1 MGRQIAGNRDEDVP
15 ALVRVAPRAELPD
28 SRLQHLI
35 RMETCILAQH
45 RMRERGD
52 QRLRRMAE
60 REMPCH
66 QACGEIDLSLPVE
79 GVEQGGADRLWI
91 RGQIIE
97 LLAAV
102 ARDARWRH
110 IEIASKVERHRS
122 VQYAAD
128 GRDVSVDV
136 GSPDARQHLVDCV
149 GVGEDVMRRLPVG
162 VLVGIAEAR
171 HPERCRVREGL
182 AKVSRSGT
190 GADRLLERVNDSGR
204 IVTEQL
210 LSKCGVARPVTR
222 AASGSEQVRKSAG

>member
-35 RMETCILAQH
+35 RMETCIFAQH

-66 QACGEIDLSLPVE
+66 EACGEIDLSLPVE

-110 IEIASKVERHRS
+110 IEIASKVECHRS
-122 VQYAAD
+122 VQYAAY
-128 GRDVSVDV
+128 
-136 GSPDARQHLVDCV
+136 ARAWP
-149 GVGEDVMRRLPVG
+149 R
-162 VLVGIAEAR
+162 
-171 HPERCRVREGL
+171 
-182 AKVSRSGT
+182 
-190 GADRLLERVNDSGR
+190 
-204 IVTEQL
+204 
-210 LSKCGVARPVTR
+210 
-222 AASGSEQVRKSAG
+222 SAGAAPARIASLSASTILAGSSPSSS

>member
-1 MGRQIAGNRDEDVP
+1 MDRQIAGNRDEDVP

-35 RMETCILAQH
+35 RMETCIFAQH
-45 RMRERGD
+45 RMRERGG

-79 GVEQGGADRLWI
+79 GVEQGGDRLWI

-97 LLAAV
+97 LLAGI
-102 ARDARWRH
+102 ARDARRRH

-128 GRDVSVDV
+128 
-136 GSPDARQHLVDCV
+136 
-149 GVGEDVMRRLPVG
+149 
-162 VLVGIAEAR
+162 
-171 HPERCRVREGL
+171 
-182 AKVSRSGT
+182 
-190 GADRLLERVNDSGR
+190 
-204 IVTEQL
+204 
-210 LSKCGVARPVTR
+210 
-222 AASGSEQVRKSAG
+222 

>member
-35 RMETCILAQH
+35 RMEARIFAQH
-45 RMRERGD
+45 RTRERGD
-52 QRLRRMAE
+52 QRLWRMAE

-97 LLAAV
+97 LFAAV

-110 IEIASKVERHRS
+110 IEIVSKVERHRS

-128 GRDVSVDV
+128 GRDVSVGA
-136 GSPDARQHLVDCV
+136 GSA
-149 GVGEDVMRRLPVG
+149 
-162 VLVGIAEAR
+162 
-171 HPERCRVREGL
+171 
-182 AKVSRSGT
+182 
-190 GADRLLERVNDSGR
+190 
-204 IVTEQL
+204 
-210 LSKCGVARPVTR
+210 
-222 AASGSEQVRKSAG
+222 

>member
-1 MGRQIAGNRDEDVP
+1 MDARR
-15 ALVRVAPRAELPD
+15 
-28 SRLQHLI
+28 S
-35 RMETCILAQH
+35 AQH
-45 RMRERGD
+45 PTRGRGD
-52 QRLRRMAE
+52 QRLRRLAE

-66 QACGEIDLSLPVE
+66 QAGGEIDLSLPVE

-136 GSPDARQHLVDCV
+136 GSPDARQH
-149 GVGEDVMRRLPVG
+149 
-162 VLVGIAEAR
+162 
-171 HPERCRVREGL
+171 
-182 AKVSRSGT
+182 
-190 GADRLLERVNDSGR
+190 
-204 IVTEQL
+204 
-210 LSKCGVARPVTR
+210 
-222 AASGSEQVRKSAG
+222 

>member
-35 RMETCILAQH
+35 RMEARIFAQH

-79 GVEQGGADRLWI
+79 GVEQGGADRIWI

-102 ARDARWRH
+102 TSDARPRH
-110 IEIASKVERHRS
+110 IEISSKVYRHRS

-128 GRDVSVDV
+128 G
-136 GSPDARQHLVDCV
+136 H
-149 GVGEDVMRRLPVG
+149 
-162 VLVGIAEAR
+162 
-171 HPERCRVREGL
+171 
-182 AKVSRSGT
+182 
-190 GADRLLERVNDSGR
+190 
-204 IVTEQL
+204 
-210 LSKCGVARPVTR
+210 
-222 AASGSEQVRKSAG
+222 

>member
-15 ALVRVAPRAELPD
+15 TLVRVAPRAELPD
-28 SRLQHLI
+28 SRLQYLI
-35 RMETCILAQH
+35 RMEACIFAQR

-52 QRLRRMAE
+52 QRLRRMAA

-91 RGQIIE
+91 REQIIE

-102 ARDARWRH
+102 ARDARRRH

-128 GRDVSVDV
+128 GR
-136 GSPDARQHLVDCV
+136 
-149 GVGEDVMRRLPVG
+149 
-162 VLVGIAEAR
+162 
-171 HPERCRVREGL
+171 
-182 AKVSRSGT
+182 
-190 GADRLLERVNDSGR
+190 
-204 IVTEQL
+204 
-210 LSKCGVARPVTR
+210 
-222 AASGSEQVRKSAG
+222 